1 LNSELLLKFAHGTK
15 RKSNYDDSVAFDSD
29 EAAAFEAEF
38 DSQRKSEAL
47 ENEKKTLDKI
57 KIAQERLVQRQ
68 AELDE

>member
-1 LNSELLLKFAHGTK
+1 MNSELLLKFAYQTK
-15 RKSNYDDSVAFDSD
+15 RKSNHDDSAAFDAE

-57 KIAQERLVQRQ
+57 KIARERLV
-68 AELDE
+68 

>member
-1 LNSELLLKFAHGTK
+1 MNSELLLKFAYQTK
-15 RKSNYDDSVAFDSD
+15 RKSNHDDSAAFDAD

-38 DSQRKSEAL
+38 DAQRKSEAL